1 MMMTVTIE
9 VDGTV
14 VLLRSFN
21 HGVINTID
29 VILSIALVLRTK
41 YYYQH
46 SIGVVTAAKTS
57 ASSGYLS
64 NYYLLRWHS
73 NPRIFGVNDV

>member
-41 YYYQH
+41 
-46 SIGVVTAAKTS
+46 
-57 ASSGYLS
+57 
-64 NYYLLRWHS
+64 
-73 NPRIFGVNDV
+73 